1 MMMNPIRFLPLLFLA
16 LLLAACSPAP
26 AAETAP
32 APTLPAPAFAPGVVV
47 ASAEIVPA
55 QVSELGFPVNGTV
68 KEITVAAGE
77 RVSAGQTLALL
88 DIPELSGAVAQAEAA
103 LKAAQIEYEFY
114 LVPRRQAPIP
124 AAKPWK
130 GLIAGPLEPLERRL
144 LAEARLAAAQAALD
158 SAKADLAQAA
168 LVAPFDGVVTTVN
181 LRPGEMADLGRVVV
195 VLASLDQLQ
204 VQTTDLKERD
214 IFFVQP
220 GQPVAVYVDALDR
233 ELPGQVLRIAPRA
246 GAKGGDVVFL
256 VTISLDAPSPG
267 LLWGMSAEV
276 KIETQ

>member
-1 MMMNPIRFLPLLFLA
+1 MMYPIRFFPILFLA
-16 LLLAACSPAP
+16 LLLTACGSSAAAD
-26 AAETAP
+26 TAS
-32 APTLPAPAFAPGVVV
+32 APTPLAPAFAPGVVV

-55 QVSELGFPVNGTV
+55 QVSELGFPVGGTV
-68 KEITVAAGE
+68 KEITVSAGE

-88 DIPELSGAVAQAEAA
+88 DIPELTGAVAQAEAA

-144 LAEARLAAAQAALD
+144 LAKARLAAAQAALD

-181 LRPGEMADLGRVVV
+181 LRPSEMADLGRVVV

-214 IFFVQP
+214 ISFVQP

-233 ELPGQVLRIAPRA
+233 KLPGQVLRISPRA
-246 GAKGGDVVFL
+246 GTKGGDVVFL
-256 VTISLDAPSPG
+256 VTISLDAPPPG

-276 KIETQ
+276 QIETQ